1 MLFKTKHIVFTTD
14 FSSFYMYENESDEQE
29 IKISNADRSIHI
41 LFNISDSQCIITNKT
56 DCNFLFPISTYIYGE
71 IKSKEFSILK
81 VSNTKHPEGAR
92 HVLRLSYTG
101 KTDCD
106 RIIWRYM

>member
-29 IKISNADRSIHI
+29 IKISNADKSIHI

-56 DCNFLFPISTYIYGE
+56 DFNFLFPISIYIYGE
-71 IKSKEFSILK
+71 IKSKEFSIICQSK
-81 VSNTKHPEGAR
+81 QSKQ
-92 HVLRLSYTG
+92 
-101 KTDCD
+101 KIK
-106 RIIWRYM
+106 IIDIQFYL